1 MVKIIDDVTEED
13 MITNISGI
21 VSDSNE
27 VVLKWEF
34 SRNRKYDL
42 CVIFDLE
49 KEGEYSLEELIDK
62 KIPKT
67 VYDDSF
73 GISHKVQ
80 IKGESLGFAVYPA
93 RKYGGDLY
101 IANQK
106 KGNITKRYRKK
117 IKIYYRVAYE
127 PLKGLWG
134 LKTLPVKK
142 AVLTFLDMGTV
153 QEDYLCYRCRGA
165 GRDNLI
171 YALDL
176 GTFGKESRF
185 EIFIKKDEQI
195 LVELTEEQK
204 KYAEVIVRN

>member
-1 MVKIIDDVTEED
+1 MEKIINDFTEDD
-13 MITNISGI
+13 MITNISGN

-34 SRNRKYDL
+34 SRNRKYNL

-49 KEGEYSLEELIDK
+49 KDEEYTLEELIDK

-80 IKGESLGFAVYPA
+80 MKGESLGFAVYPA
-93 RKYGGDLY
+93 KKCSGNLC
-101 IANQK
+101 IVNQN

-117 IKIYYRVAYE
+117 IKIYYNVTYE
-127 PLKGLWG
+127 QLKSLWG
-134 LKTLPVKK
+134 LKTLPAKK
-142 AVLTFLDMGTV
+142 AVLTFTNISAAG
-153 QEDYLCYRCRGA
+153 ENYLCYRCRGG

-176 GTFGKESRF
+176 ETFGQESRF
-185 EIFIKKDEQI
+185 EIFIKKDERI
-195 LVELTEEQK
+195 TVELTEEQK
-204 KYAEVIVRN
+204 KYAEVILRN